1 MAIKSPATYADHYWK
16 NSVEA
21 SEFFDENIENAL
33 SPYLRGI
40 FNDIPEIAELPAGI
54 RTFITALS
62 EPPSAGFGSLLQV
75 TGGEFAAEIIKDAI
89 SPAMSMLK
97 RAINRGAKETWLTSQ
112 QANKLFRE
120 GKIDLNY
127 WGIITESEGYEDII
141 AKQFYESEMP
151 YPSIPDIITFAR
163 YHGEP
168 YNVRSKVWDYFDVP
182 VKDIEL
188 WEWLG
193 LQRLT
198 TMQVQT
204 LFRRG
209 KIQET
214 ELYKQLAQIGWD
226 TTDSK
231 TVGEL
236 GWLIPNAMLLVQGN
250 LFQEK
255 PAFDIIRDI
264 SIADIHPDYAESY
277 LDAVL
282 TKPSSQDIIAYEL
295 RQDASLSNLDGELR
309 RIGIHENYFP
319 LYKELAYQI
328 PPVADIITMAVREA
342 FSPIVATRFGQ
353 YQDFPPELELWAGKK
368 GLSPEWAK
376 RYWAAHWSLPSP
388 QQGFEMLHRGAIG
401 TDELNM
407 LLRALDVMP
416 FWRERLTK
424 IAYRRVTR
432 VDIRRMYKDGIISV
446 KDVYESNR
454 ELGYTDRDAQ
464 RMTDFTVQW
473 ALPKHA
479 SITRADILTAY
490 KNRMISRAEA
500 SGLLE
505 DMGEAYFHREFM
517 LKAVDYKKGLELTG
531 LQIAGINNLYKNRAY
546 DQNKA
551 RDELL
556 KLDLP
561 SDEVDSLMEE
571 WYYEIKAEPIRLWTT
586 SQVLSFIKDNIITV
600 ERGRDELVN
609 IGYDDEHINV
619 YLRTIE

>member
-1 MAIKSPATYADHYWK
+1 MAIESPTTYGEWYWS
-16 NSVEA
+16 NSVDA
-21 SEFFDENIENAL
+21 SAAFDEQIESAFA
-33 SPYLRGI
+33 PYFRGI
-40 FNDIPEIAELPAGI
+40 FNDIPEIAELPTGVK
-54 RTFITALS
+54 TFISALA
-62 EPPSAGFGSLLQV
+62 EPPSAGFGSLLQI

-89 SPAMSMLK
+89 SPAMLMLK
-97 RAINRGAKETWLTSQ
+97 RATNRRAKETWLTSQ

-120 GKIDLNY
+120 GKIDLAY
-127 WGIITESEGYEDII
+127 WNLIVESEGYEPVI
-141 AKQFYESEMP
+141 AKQYYESEMP
-151 YPSIPDIITFAR
+151 YPSIPDIVTFAR

-168 YNVRSKVWDYFDVP
+168 SNVRAKVWDYFDIP

-209 KIQET
+209 QIQES
-214 ELYKQLAQIGWD
+214 ELHKQLAQIGWD
-226 TTDSK
+226 SIDRIA
-231 TVGEL
+231 VEEL
-236 GWLIPNAMLLVQGN
+236 GWSIPNAMLLVQGN

-255 PAFDIIRDI
+255 PDIDIIKDI
-264 SIADIHPDYAESY
+264 SIADIHPDYAQNY

-282 TKPSSQDIIAYEL
+282 TKPASQDIIAYQL
-295 RQDASLSNLDGELR
+295 RQNPDLSGLDKELR

-342 FSPIVATRFGQ
+342 FTPAIAEKFGQ
-353 YQDFPPELELWAGKK
+353 YQDFPPELEMWAGKK
-368 GLSPEWAK
+368 GLSPEWSK

-401 TDELNM
+401 VKELDM

-416 FWRERLTK
+416 FWREKLTK

-432 VDIRRMYKDGIISV
+432 VDIRRMYKAGVINV
-446 KDVYESNR
+446 KDVYDSNR
-454 ELGYTDRDAQ
+454 ELGYTHRDAT

-517 LKAVDYKKGLELTG
+517 LKAVDYKRGLELTE
-531 LQIAGINNLYKNRAY
+531 LQIKGINNLYKTRTY

-551 RDELL
+551 RAELL

-561 SDEVDSLMEE
+561 SDEVDSLMEQ
-571 WYYEIKAEPIRLWTT
+571 WFYEVKAEPLRLWTT
-586 SQVLSFIKDNIITV
+586 SQVIGFIRDKVITR
-600 ERGRDELVN
+600 ERGRTELVN
-609 IGYDDEHINV
+609 IGYDDEHITA
-619 YLRTIE
+619 YLKDV